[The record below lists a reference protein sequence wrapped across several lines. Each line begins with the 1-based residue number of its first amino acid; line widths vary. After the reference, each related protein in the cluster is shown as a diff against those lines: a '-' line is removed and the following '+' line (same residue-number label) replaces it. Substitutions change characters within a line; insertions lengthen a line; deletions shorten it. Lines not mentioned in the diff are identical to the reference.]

1 MMWRFGWLV
10 NEPVVE
16 HRPEIWREVV
26 EMSEIIVSTIFGLV
40 LLALIA
46 IWVGHLLANL
56 WELTGGP

>member
-1 MMWRFGWLV
+1 
-10 NEPVVE
+10 
-16 HRPEIWREVV
+16 
-26 EMSEIIVSTIFGLV
+26 MSEIIVSTIFGLV